1 MAASFQEA
9 VVDVLTEKL
18 IRAAKET
25 SVRRMV
31 VGGGVAANRRLREK
45 LTRRARGEGLE
56 VYFPPTALC
65 TDNAVMVAGLA
76 YHHLNAGRTSPL
88 DVDTQAQVERV

>member
-1 MAASFQEA
+1 M
-9 VVDVLTEKL
+9 DVLTEKL
-18 IRAAKET
+18 VRAAKET
-25 SVRRMV
+25 SVKRVV

-45 LTRRARGEGLE
+45 LTASATDQGID

-76 YHHLNAGRTSPL
+76 YHHLKAGRTSPL
-88 DVDTQAQVERV
+88 DVDTQARVERV